1 MADIDTK
8 VQIETS
14 NDGSKQFTIS
24 DIDIKFKAF
33 RINNFK
39 LFAVF
44 NSILH
49 FYKCQERQISYRVE
63 TVYYKFDTYYAIERI
78 INSKNTSL
86 IPSNFH
92 NLLNIM
98 VFRKLYNHGRCD
110 LYDRR
115 IQKVEHQW
123 KF

>member
-14 NDGSKQFTIS
+14 NDGLKQFTIS
-24 DIDIKFKAF
+24 DIEIKFKAF

-44 NSILH
+44 NSIFH

-78 INSKNTSL
+78 INRKNTSL
-86 IPSNFH
+86 IPSNSH
-92 NLLNIM
+92 NVLYIS
-98 VFRKLYNHGRCD
+98 VYRKLYNHGRCD

-115 IQKVEHQW
+115 IQKDEHQ
-123 KF
+123 